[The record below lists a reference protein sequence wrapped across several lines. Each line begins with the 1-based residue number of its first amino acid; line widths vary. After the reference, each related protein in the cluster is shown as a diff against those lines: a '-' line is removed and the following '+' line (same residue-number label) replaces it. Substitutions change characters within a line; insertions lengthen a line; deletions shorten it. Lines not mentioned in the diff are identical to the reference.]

1 MIETTCFFGIRYAKR
16 KIPLLKKSKDEAAT
30 VVKKTRRR
38 MGNSAGKKE
47 SGKMQTEFAKTVVA
61 EKISRTRSPEYANGG
76 DVPDMPDGM
85 VGYFD

>member
-38 MGNSAGKKE
+38 MGNTGKKE
-47 SGKMQTEFAKTVVA
+47 SGKMQTEFVKTVVA
-61 EKISRTRSPEYANGG
+61 EKSNRTRSPEYANGC